1 MWPKLDK
8 LSKHIQDYL
17 KFIVPKI
24 SDNDLYRLIS
34 EELRQTA
41 SVLVTARPNFY
52 IYGRSPSLSQA
63 LENALNLNPSLKGQ
77 SLKTFPFPQKVSAQ
91 SAPAATL
98 TLQVKNEP
106 PQHFSLFPDRG
117 LLIGRRPGCD
127 IQIPD
132 QFSRVG
138 GQQAEIKPILNS
150 SPSAWQICDLTSR
163 NGTFINRKQI
173 QTCQTLET
181 GDIITLAYPNASE
194 KSPSLLFEA
203 QSIAEKPD
211 EFSQQLSS
219 CDVLCLVVSSDAPLS
234 AIEQA
239 FIQRAAGQVSHV
251 FLVIDTPRLGQDW
264 QDQQLSGAAEIS
276 SWLKTQNLNQ
286 TVELVTLSLELFN
299 PNAQRGTMI
308 ESGAQPDL
316 IQFSQRLS
324 VFTTSEAIEE
334 TLLARLKPQ
343 VAQQIAKIEK
353 ILSSQEQTI
362 AKEIEQI
369 ELDLGSSESLE
380 LKESIRKA
388 VRKASDERDKFFRQV
403 KIDLDQS
410 KRNLSDKVRKS
421 SLPSKIR
428 DKVNTLEPRIQQRSD
443 RHFLQLHSSTANT
456 PDGVN
461 QELMYLCR
469 SELSEWT
476 TQEWNLICSNYGDG
490 GWMGMMQRI
499 IKALNVIPKVSL
511 PDEFQRSLQPIN
523 LEKILKVSI
532 VACECEVSHKTESLS
547 GYLFKNTRSLV
558 TGIISMLGIF
568 GGAFFAK
575 SNPAFAVLPLLL
587 LLPVIVFLISSYKK
601 DQATKLYEEG
611 ERLKERVFNYYQD
624 LSRNLTDNISQTIN
638 LALDTEAQRL
648 RESTETANETLQ
660 AHSTNTDKQQGQ
672 TKSRLT
678 EYKSKQIELKRER
691 LEFEKL
697 KQL

>member
-1 MWPKLDK
+1 
-8 LSKHIQDYL
+8 
-17 KFIVPKI
+17 
-24 SDNDLYRLIS
+24 
-34 EELRQTA
+34 T
-41 SVLVTARPNFY
+41 
-52 IYGRSPSLSQA
+52 
-63 LENALNLNPSLKGQ
+63 
-77 SLKTFPFPQKVSAQ
+77 
-91 SAPAATL
+91 
-98 TLQVKNEP
+98 
-106 PQHFSLFPDRG
+106 
-117 LLIGRRPGCD
+117 
-127 IQIPD
+127 
-132 QFSRVG
+132 
-138 GQQAEIKPILNS
+138 
-150 SPSAWQICDLTSR
+150 
-163 NGTFINRKQI
+163 
-173 QTCQTLET
+173 
-181 GDIITLAYPNASE
+181 SE
-194 KSPSLLFEA
+194 KSPALLFKT
-203 QSIAEKPD
+203 QSILEKSD
-211 EFSQQLSS
+211 EFYQQLSN
-219 CDVLCLVVSSDAPLS
+219 CDVLCLVVNSKELLS
-234 AIEQA
+234 AAEQA
-239 FIQRAAGQVSHV
+239 FIQRAAGQVPHI

-264 QDQQLSGAAEIS
+264 QDQELSGAAEIS
-276 SWLKTQNLNQ
+276 TWLKIQNLNQ

-299 PNAQRGTMI
+299 PNTPRGTMI

-334 TLLARLKPQ
+334 ILLARLKPQ
-343 VAQQIAKIEK
+343 VAQQIDQIDQ
-353 ILSSQEQTI
+353 ILSSQEQAI

-369 ELDLGSSESLE
+369 EQNLGSSKSAE
-380 LKESIRKA
+380 LKETIRKA

-428 DKVNTLEPRIQQRSD
+428 DKVNTLESRIQQRGD
-443 RHFLQLHSSTANT
+443 LHFLQLHSSTANT

-476 TQEWNLICSNYGDG
+476 TQEWNQLCSNYSDG

-511 PDEFQRSLQPIN
+511 PDEFQKSLQPIN

-532 VACECEVSHKTESLS
+532 VACDCEVRYNQESLG
-547 GYLFKNTRSLV
+547 GYLFKNTRSQV
-558 TGIISMLGIF
+558 TGIISMIGIF
-568 GGAFFAK
+568 GGAFGLA
-575 SNPAFAVLPLLL
+575 NTHPAFAVLPLLL
-587 LLPVIVFLISSYKK
+587 LLPVLGSLISSYKK
-601 DQATKLYEEG
+601 VQTKKHHEEG

-638 LALDTEAQRL
+638 LALDTEAQRI
-648 RESTETANETLQ
+648 REAIETANENLQ
-660 AHSTNTDKQQGQ
+660 AHSTSTDKQQGQ

-691 LEFEKL
+691 SEFEKL